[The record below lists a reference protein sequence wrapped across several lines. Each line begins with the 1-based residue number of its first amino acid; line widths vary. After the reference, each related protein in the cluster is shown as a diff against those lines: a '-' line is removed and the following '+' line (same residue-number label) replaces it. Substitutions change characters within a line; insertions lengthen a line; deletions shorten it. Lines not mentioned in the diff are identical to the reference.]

1 MLPFLT
7 QGENIFI
14 FLKGVL
20 SSFLDLECSPE
31 ETRFAG
37 ESTASRMDFKDL
49 RFPEVINLRSK
60 KEVGGGEEREE
71 PDGV

>member
-1 MLPFLT
+1 M
-7 QGENIFI
+7 
-14 FLKGVL
+14 
-20 SSFLDLECSPE
+20 DLECSPE